1 MGHPLTQ
8 MFRTMCLGSALV
20 GLIWI
25 SPVADAA
32 GLLKPVG
39 SQYRDMQIQSHHVEV
54 VIQDG
59 HATTAIEQTFY
70 NPNPDTLE
78 ALYSFPV
85 PQQAVVGEFI
95 YWINDVPVVAEA
107 VPRQKA
113 REIYEDQK
121 AQGNATAL
129 TEKDDYKRF
138 DMRVFPVQPQQSV
151 KVRLVYMQDALLDH
165 GVGRYLYPLEEG
177 GVDEARD
184 SFWQRNAVVEQ
195 DFSFNVTL
203 RSAYPVDG
211 VRLPSHPEAEIHQ
224 EMQAGA
230 ALWRASLTS
239 QPESL
244 HTGAIESVS
253 ANEDTS
259 QGAESGAAGEGK
271 ASHQPRAMGLDKD
284 IVFYWRLQEGLPGRV
299 DMVTYRDPKVSTKGT
314 VKLTFT
320 PGDDL
325 GPVTQGRDW
334 VFVLDK
340 SGSMNGKYATLVEGV
355 RQGLG
360 KLPAQDRFRI
370 ILFDESTQ
378 EFSKGFVP
386 VDSNNINQAL
396 AWVEGISPGNGTDL
410 YQGLKRALTPLDAD
424 RSTGVVLITDGVAN
438 VGVTEKR
445 RFLELMQQQ
454 DVRLFTFIMGNSANT
469 PLLVP
474 MTRLSNGVA
483 TSVSNADDIVGHLM
497 NITSKLTHQAYR
509 NIRLDMDGVKINDL
523 TPQEIASL
531 YRGEQLVLF
540 GHYFAAGEAKL
551 TLTMDI
557 GAESR
562 EYSTKV
568 MLPEAAL
575 DYPELERM
583 WAFSA
588 INGLQEQMDYLEQK
602 DSDKEKAIEDIAIE
616 YGLLTDYTSLLVVEE
631 DVFRQLGI
639 ERDNRRRV
647 STEQAARKTRETQ
660 PPAPTRA
667 DKHQPMFSQPQPTH
681 SGGGGGGGSMGLW
694 TLLVLLLL
702 GRVRLVD
709 VRPSR

>member
-1 MGHPLTQ
+1 MGSPLTQ

-20 GLIWI
+20 GLVWI
-25 SPVADAA
+25 SPAADAA
-32 GLLKPVG
+32 GLLKPAS
-39 SQYRDMQIQSHHVEV
+39 SQHQDMQIQSHHVEV

-59 HATTAIEQTFY
+59 YATTAIEQTFY
-70 NPNPDTLE
+70 NPNPDALE

-95 YWINDVPVVAEA
+95 YWINDVPVIAEA
-107 VPRQKA
+107 VPKQKA

-129 TEKDDYKRF
+129 TEKDDYKGF

-184 SFWQRNAVVEQ
+184 SFWERNPVVEQ

-211 VRLPSHPEAEIHQ
+211 VRLPSHPDAQLSQEAQ
-224 EMQAGA
+224 GGA
-230 ALWRASLTS
+230 VLWRASLTNRVGS
-239 QPESL
+239 PQ
-244 HTGAIESVS
+244 
-253 ANEDTS
+253 
-259 QGAESGAAGEGK
+259 SGAGANNEGANGVAGNGAVAGEGG
-271 ASHQPRAMGLDKD
+271 AEHQPGAMRLDKD

-299 DMVTYRDPKVSTKGT
+299 DMVTYRDPKASTRGT

-325 GPVTQGRDW
+325 SPVTQGRDW

-340 SGSMNGKYATLVEGV
+340 SGSMNGKYATLAEGV

-386 VDSNNINQAL
+386 VDNDSINRAL

-410 YQGLKRALTPLDAD
+410 YQGLKRALTSLDAD
-424 RSTGVVLITDGVAN
+424 RPAGIVLVTDGVAN

-445 RFLELMQQQ
+445 RFFELMQQQ

-483 TSVSNADDIVGHLM
+483 TSVSNADDMVGHLM

-509 NIRLDMDGVKINDL
+509 NIRLDIDGVKIKDL
-523 TPQEIASL
+523 SPQEIGSL

-540 GHYFAAGEAKL
+540 GHYFAPGEARL

-557 GAESR
+557 GGESR
-562 EYSTKV
+562 EYSAKV
-568 MLPEAAL
+568 MLPETAL
-575 DYPELERM
+575 EHPELERM

-588 INGLQEQMDYLEQK
+588 INGLQAQMDYLEQK
-602 DSDKEKAIEDIAIE
+602 DRDKEKAIEDIAIE

-639 ERDNRRRV
+639 ERDNQRRV
-647 STEQAARKTRETQ
+647 NKEQAARKTRETQ

-667 DKHQPMFSQPQPTH
+667 DTQKPMFSQPQPTH
-681 SGGGGGGGSMGLW
+681 SGGGGGSMGLW
-694 TLLVLLLL
+694 TLLALLLL
-702 GRVRLVD
+702 GTVRLVA
-709 VRPSR
+709 VKPGR